1 MNEGKMAAHEKNPGC
16 VACGYPD
23 RSITRVGVSKQEF
36 PMHSSSPATRVERE
50 GPNFQN
56 KKINNND
63 NKKKKNTK
71 SVLAASSV
79 GVQRDTTIFLTLAPR
94 NRLINILVTRSWLGT
109 NI

>member
-1 MNEGKMAAHEKNPGC
+1 MKERKMAAHEKNPGC

-23 RSITRVGVSKQEF
+23 RSITRVGVSKHEF

-63 NKKKKNTK
+63 NKKKK
-71 SVLAASSV
+71 
-79 GVQRDTTIFLTLAPR
+79 
-94 NRLINILVTRSWLGT
+94 
-109 NI
+109 

>member
-1 MNEGKMAAHEKNPGC
+1 MKEGKMAAHEKNPGC

-23 RSITRVGVSKQEF
+23 RSITRVGVSKQEL

-63 NKKKKNTK
+63 NKKKKILNPC
-71 SVLAASSV
+71 S
-79 GVQRDTTIFLTLAPR
+79 
-94 NRLINILVTRSWLGT
+94 RLRWSEFNAIQ
-109 NI
+109 

>member
-1 MNEGKMAAHEKNPGC
+1 MKEGKMAAHEKNPGC

-23 RSITRVGVSKQEF
+23 RSITRVGVSKQEL

-63 NKKKKNTK
+63 NKKKNTK
-71 SVLAASSV
+71 SVLAASLV
-79 GVQRDTTIFLTLAPR
+79 GVQRDTMIVSTLASR
-94 NRLINILVTRSWLGT
+94 NRLINILITRSWLGT